1 MFKIRLCNSWN
12 QRVLNHDECYTNN
25 IAINEF
31 NLSTLVNA
39 VSFDWSIQVSVGA
52 NQLQKVV
59 TE

>member
-1 MFKIRLCNSWN
+1 MMNN
-12 QRVLNHDECYTNN
+12 DTNN

-31 NLSTLVNA
+31 NLFTLVNA
-39 VSFDWSIQVSVGA
+39 VSFDWSIQVTVGA